1 MIDMRRNMDIRENFL
16 DSGMVVCYGF
26 VLWFF
31 NNFEFLDL
39 DFVNI
44 IRLGEFLKRVEV
56 DKVGK
61 FGFGFNFVYYII
73 DIFIIMSREFMIM
86 FDLNINYISKYIK
99 DKFNFGIKI
108 NWSK

>member
-1 MIDMRRNMDIRENFL
+1 MDIRENFL
-16 DSGMVVCYGF
+16 DLGMVVCYGF
-26 VLWFF
+26 VLWLF

-39 DFVNI
+39 DFLNI
-44 IRLGEFLKRVEV
+44 TRLGEFLKRGEV

-99 DKFNFGIKI
+99 DRSNFGIKI